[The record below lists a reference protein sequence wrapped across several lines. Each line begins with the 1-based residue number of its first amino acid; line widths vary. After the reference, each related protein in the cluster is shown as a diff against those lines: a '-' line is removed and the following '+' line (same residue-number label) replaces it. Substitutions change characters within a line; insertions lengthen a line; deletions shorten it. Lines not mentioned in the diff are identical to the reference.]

1 MHSDRTVYAPEMD
14 EEGNGVVRA
23 ASHRHVNKNRVN
35 SSRSI
40 LCCLLIPFFFFFSI
54 PLFIHSTPTYAHTYA
69 SNLEQIFPFY
79 DISRRSIYFGNLC
92 CLSLI
97 LPGIRIPLLISI
109 FEIPKFIYFFF
120 FSKHRSSS
128 IFSRFSFDH
137 PLILILLLQPDSIQ
151 YDTIKANHL
160 NFVGIKFF
168 CYTRERNVYPLY
180 F

>member
-97 LPGIRIPLLISI
+97 LPGIRIPFLISI

-120 FSKHRSSS
+120 FSKQIYYTSILLDFFSFFFRSSINS
-128 IFSRFSFDH
+128 HPIITARF
-137 PLILILLLQPDSIQ
+137 DSIR
-151 YDTIKANHL
+151 YD
-160 NFVGIKFF
+160 
-168 CYTRERNVYPLY
+168 
-180 F
+180 